1 MSAVVSDAL
10 GVVAV
15 ASDVAD
21 SFSAGEPFGV
31 VGALG
36 AAAVASGVADSFPAG
51 MLLGVVGTVKSS
63 ATALSGVRAL
73 LGCEPVAVISPPF

>member
-31 VGALG
+31 VGA
-36 AAAVASGVADSFPAG
+36 
-51 MLLGVVGTVKSS
+51 VKSS

-73 LGCEPVAVISPPF
+73 LGCEPVAVISTPF